1 MSLFISER
9 PKTTYILIHRLFLDR
24 LYHIIR
30 IINAH
35 PAPEGLVL
43 LWELK
48 RALAWFSCSSC
59 FTWDSSLKMNLRRQ
73 TFKAQSLRAG
83 FSLIICY
90 SANMIMELVL
100 TSSVLI
106 CGRWHHTTCSPLTLN
121 CSVDKKLKTD
131 WGLKLEPT
139 CYSVHQIKK
148 LNSLTNIVSVFFL
161 FTFNSSCSLLRDSYS
176 PSSWKTA
183 GTLVIVTFISY
194 AFSFDTYVILVISM
208 DDTSSA
214 SLKQLIRGC
223 RTFVG

>member
-1 MSLFISER
+1 MAGHRDGGRGCGHIITKPSSRHSTIYHQVFKEKWRKKIRKCPFLILER
-9 PKTTYILIHRLFLDR
+9 PKTTYILIHWLFLDR

-43 LWELK
+43 LWDLK

-90 SANMIMELVL
+90 SANMIVELVL
-100 TSSVLI
+100 TSSALI

-148 LNSLTNIVSVFFL
+148 LNSLTNIVCVFCCL
-161 FTFNSSCSLLRDSYS
+161 PLILHA
-176 PSSWKTA
+176 PSSE
-183 GTLVIVTFISY
+183 IR
-194 AFSFDTYVILVISM
+194 ILP
-208 DDTSSA
+208 A
-214 SLKQLIRGC
+214 AKKQQGL
-223 RTFVG
+223 